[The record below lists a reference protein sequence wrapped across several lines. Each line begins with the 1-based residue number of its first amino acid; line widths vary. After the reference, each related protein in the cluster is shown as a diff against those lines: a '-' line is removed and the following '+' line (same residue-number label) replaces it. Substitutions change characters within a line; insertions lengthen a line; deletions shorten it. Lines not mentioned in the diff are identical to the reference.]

1 MSLSRVPSAYDFLDC
16 SALSERGRCARLTL
30 YTCQG
35 EGCTFRRNHEEDIES
50 LKNAYKRLASL
61 SSYMQIYIA
70 KKYYG
75 GAMPWNEVKNIKT
88 YKAIQRLGT
97 SKDNEDKLLSKMG
110 V

>member
-1 MSLSRVPSAYDFLDC
+1 MSISRVPGANDFLDC

-35 EGCTFRRNHEEDIES
+35 EGCTFRRNHEEDVES
-50 LKNAYKRLASL
+50 LNNAYRRLAGL
-61 SSYMQIYIA
+61 SSTEQIYIA

-75 GAMPWNEVKNIKT
+75 GAMPWSEVKNVRT
-88 YKAIQRLGT
+88 YKAIKGQGISEG
-97 SKDNEDKLLSKMG
+97 SKYNTVDEIG